1 MGCPGRL
8 MGLAAGIVISRC
20 CCSSCCLP
28 TPISGNAE
36 SVLETTR
43 GCPAAMMYAP
53 SDVSISKHLHVY
65 RAAAAPHRGGAVIGV
80 QLRYQRMCCTR
91 RRVCR
96 RARADAGR
104 CAIAIWTVAVD
115 ADDAAAILHH
125 RRRAA
130 IVAETT
136 GALGVLGGF
145 EIPDCR
151 VRVPS
156 EMGAKTGCPFERLAA
171 AARRSLWSR

>member
-1 MGCPGRL
+1 
-8 MGLAAGIVISRC
+8 
-20 CCSSCCLP
+20 
-28 TPISGNAE
+28 
-36 SVLETTR
+36 
-43 GCPAAMMYAP
+43 MMYAP

-80 QLRYQRMCCTR
+80 QLRYQRLCCTR
-91 RRVCR
+91 RRACH

-104 CAIAIWTVAVD
+104 SAIAVWADAVD
-115 ADDAAAILHH
+115 AVDAGAILQH

-136 GALGVLGGF
+136 GALDVLGGF

-156 EMGAKTGCPFERLAA
+156 EMGAKTGCPFERDAPQRRVA
-171 AARRSLWSR
+171 VYGAGSHRTARDSRRDRWR

>member
-8 MGLAAGIVISRC
+8 KGLAAGIVISRC

-28 TPISGNAE
+28 TPISGNAVN
-36 SVLETTR
+36 VLETTR

-53 SDVSISKHLHVY
+53 SDVSISKNLHVF
-65 RAAAAPHRGGAVIGV
+65 RAAAAPHRGGAVIGL
-80 QLRYQRMCCTR
+80 QRRYQRMCCTR
-91 RRVCR
+91 RRVCH
-96 RARADAGR
+96 RARADAGHR
-104 CAIAIWTVAVD
+104 AIAIWAVAVD
-115 ADDAAAILHH
+115 AVDAAAILHH
-125 RRRAA
+125 RPRAA

-136 GALGVLGGF
+136 GALDLGGF

-156 EMGAKTGCPFERLAA
+156 KMGEQK
-171 AARRSLWSR
+171 